1 VEKWGPH
8 FEKNGK
14 QPPQPVLSVSQVR
27 VLAGE
32 PRVFCMLSKKL
43 KLVLVCSLI
52 GLASSAIAQTR
63 ICSQQDAI
71 QAETEA
77 STLPDWD
84 SVYKS
89 FQRFGHCDDGGI
101 GEGYSETIGR
111 LLAKE
116 WKHFGRLHELTRND
130 KKFRRFVIRHID
142 ETLPTEYLNQI
153 IENAQLHC
161 PSNAK
166 LLCGAIEKRAKQGY
180 D

>member
-1 VEKWGPH
+1 
-8 FEKNGK
+8 
-14 QPPQPVLSVSQVR
+14 
-27 VLAGE
+27 
-32 PRVFCMLSKKL
+32 MLSKTL
-43 KLVLVCSLI
+43 KLVLACSLV
-52 GLASSAIAQTR
+52 GLASSAIAQAK

-89 FQRFGHCDDGGI
+89 FQRFDHCDDGGI
-101 GEGYSETIGR
+101 AEGYSDTIGR

-116 WKHFGRLHELTRND
+116 WKHFERLHELTRND

-153 IENAQLHC
+153 IENANLRC
-161 PSNAK
+161 PSDAK
-166 LLCGAIEKRAKQGY
+166 SLCGAIVKAAKQGY